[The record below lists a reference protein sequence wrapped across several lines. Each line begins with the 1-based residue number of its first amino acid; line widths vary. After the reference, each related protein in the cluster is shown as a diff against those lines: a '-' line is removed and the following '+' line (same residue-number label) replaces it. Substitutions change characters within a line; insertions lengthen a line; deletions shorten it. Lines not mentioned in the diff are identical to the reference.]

1 LQKYG
6 WRARVYFLVWAA
18 QEFFAAEPC
27 WGCAVTKKKKSEEEE
42 EESFFA
48 ETVSLWSSSK
58 VMGPC

>member
-1 LQKYG
+1 MDGGQGFISLCGQHKSSSP
-6 WRARVYFLVWAA
+6 LKTLL
-18 QEFFAAEPC
+18 
-27 WGCAVTKKKKSEEEE
+27 GCAVTKKKKSEEEE